1 MISRDKFSLNFIL
14 TTNKLSIWILIL
26 LVSAPMEFAAFGIII
41 IWKGMSIVMLCS
53 EYVNGF
59 SDDDDDVVCWIFL
72 HLLSWV
78 SLGHSNAIHALQGGR
93 REKKNRLIWR
103 FGRALVT
110 SYYLAEVYGSHHLIY
125 CKYLTALPVII
136 KEIWGLLFVWLVHK
150 TDADLFAFG
159 LQKTTDQTQPRGL
172 SS

>member
-1 MISRDKFSLNFIL
+1 MVLVMMMMMLYTEFFSICSVGFHSVTQTRFMHFKEVDEKRRTDSFDVLGVPLLLLIIL
-14 TTNKLSIWILIL
+14 
-26 LVSAPMEFAAFGIII
+26 F
-41 IWKGMSIVMLCS
+41 C
-53 EYVNGF
+53 
-59 SDDDDDVVCWIFL
+59 
-72 HLLSWV
+72 
-78 SLGHSNAIHALQGGR
+78 
-93 REKKNRLIWR
+93 
-103 FGRALVT
+103 RA
-110 SYYLAEVYGSHHLIY
+110 AEVYGSHHLIY

>member
-1 MISRDKFSLNFIL
+1 MFSYLCILARHYLFPFLTLLESSFQGSRN
-14 TTNKLSIWILIL
+14 
-26 LVSAPMEFAAFGIII
+26 LVSSSFSNSRCLIATVGFHSVTQTRFMHFKEVDEKRRTDSFDVLGVPLLLLII
-41 IWKGMSIVMLCS
+41 LFC
-53 EYVNGF
+53 
-59 SDDDDDVVCWIFL
+59 
-72 HLLSWV
+72 
-78 SLGHSNAIHALQGGR
+78 
-93 REKKNRLIWR
+93 
-103 FGRALVT
+103 RA
-110 SYYLAEVYGSHHLIY
+110 AEVYGSHHLIY